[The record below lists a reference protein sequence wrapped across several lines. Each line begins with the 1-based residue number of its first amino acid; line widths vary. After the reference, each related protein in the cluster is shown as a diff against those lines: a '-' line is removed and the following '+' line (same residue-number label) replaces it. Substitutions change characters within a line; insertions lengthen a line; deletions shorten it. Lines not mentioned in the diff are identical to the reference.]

1 MRLKQFF
8 LLEDGL
14 VLLLRSLHLLFVVGY
29 DGGLVSLAG
38 SDWLSWLFLGF
49 L

>member
-1 MRLKQFF
+1 MRLKEFF
-8 LLEDGL
+8 LFQNGL
-14 VLLLRSLHLLFVVGY
+14 IFLLLSVHLLFVVGY

-49 L
+49 F